1 MRQFFS
7 SIRFKIALGIF
18 LAFVLITSLLNYF
31 LHQSIENN
39 LLSVFNNGVKNE
51 TEGILAGL
59 TQDAQAIPITKD
71 DQPFQLWYFNNSNLE
86 LIYERSDFPSEY
98 SQFLADL
105 MRETSELNA
114 AEPIVLNM
122 ESQAIGIGQ
131 NNINQGLNG
140 TLILVLA
147 KSNTSIKKQIHS
159 IRNQIFASSI
169 VAGIISF
176 FIALT
181 LSKSLLKPVK
191 RLIDKAKAVKAGEE
205 MDRLPVSKSND
216 ELTRLSETFNDMIQ
230 RIESAI
236 RDQNQ
241 FFDSAAHELRT
252 PLTNMLAEIELKL
265 SESKADESQLLVS
278 LKEEA
283 LRLSH
288 VVQDFLLLSQL
299 KRNNISIHSTKFR
312 IDDLVYDVVEKMS
325 HSLRRNNFEVN
336 LSMASENLRLQTFG
350 DQAKTES
357 ILLNLIGN
365 AIKYGNCQ
373 KPISVLF
380 TNTSSQVSVVITNY
394 IEASKQGNSGNGLGL
409 WICDQLAQKQGF
421 QFSYETE
428 TEIFRAQLSMSF
440 NAHNSL
446 H

>member
-159 IRNQIFASSI
+159 IRNQIFALSCFMKRDKAI
-169 VAGIISF
+169 
-176 FIALT
+176 LT
-181 LSKSLLKPVK
+181 LS
-191 RLIDKAKAVKAGEE
+191 
-205 MDRLPVSKSND
+205 
-216 ELTRLSETFNDMIQ
+216 
-230 RIESAI
+230 
-236 RDQNQ
+236 
-241 FFDSAAHELRT
+241 
-252 PLTNMLAEIELKL
+252 
-265 SESKADESQLLVS
+265 
-278 LKEEA
+278 
-283 LRLSH
+283 
-288 VVQDFLLLSQL
+288 
-299 KRNNISIHSTKFR
+299 
-312 IDDLVYDVVEKMS
+312 
-325 HSLRRNNFEVN
+325 
-336 LSMASENLRLQTFG
+336 
-350 DQAKTES
+350 
-357 ILLNLIGN
+357 
-365 AIKYGNCQ
+365 
-373 KPISVLF
+373 
-380 TNTSSQVSVVITNY
+380 
-394 IEASKQGNSGNGLGL
+394 
-409 WICDQLAQKQGF
+409 
-421 QFSYETE
+421 
-428 TEIFRAQLSMSF
+428 
-440 NAHNSL
+440 
-446 H
+446 